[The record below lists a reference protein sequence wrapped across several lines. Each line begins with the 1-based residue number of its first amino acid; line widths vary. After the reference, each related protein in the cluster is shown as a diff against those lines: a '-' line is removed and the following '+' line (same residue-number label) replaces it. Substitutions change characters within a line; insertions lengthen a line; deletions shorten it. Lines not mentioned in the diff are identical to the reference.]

1 MTNTKYPRSEV
12 NPDKCKGC
20 GLCIA
25 KCPKQVLV
33 FSPKLNSKGYH
44 YAEYVGEG
52 CVGCG
57 SCFYTCPEPD
67 AIVVYLRDYNPETD
81 GEA

>member
-1 MTNTKYPRSEV
+1 MTDGKYPRSEV

-25 KCPKQVLV
+25 RCPKQVLA